1 MSQVEG
7 DGVDRADLGSV
18 LVPAIADRELRLQVD
33 EQSGQVRAVM
43 LAGSDGACEFQAFAA
58 PRNGDLWS
66 DVRPQI
72 AEDMA
77 RRGGQATEREG
88 RWGTELVCQMP
99 VKRPDGTDA
108 TQPSR
113 IIGING
119 DRWMLR
125 ASFLGRPARRA
136 RQHLRVGGRARPG
149 RRTTRRAGHAR
160 RRAPARSGCRTTPA
174 GCGEPWRRRAGCGR
188 PCPSGPTAPRR
199 TSVTCASR
207 TPTDEAVA
215 IADAPEREQVV
226 VNGVLRTV
234 TLRPRGGVPALE
246 AELDDGSGVITVV
259 WLGRRRITG
268 VDPGRSVTVA
278 GCIGRQGGVPLM
290 FNPRYELRP

>member
-1 MSQVEG
+1 MKFRRKAEATDPAADTSAETAGDLATGSARDAGMGPFDVSQVEG

-77 RRGGQATEREG
+77 RRGGQAVEREG

-99 VKRPDGTDA
+99 VKRPDGTEA

-125 ASFLGRPARRA
+125 ASFLGRPAID
-136 RQHLRVGGRARPG
+136 PDN
-149 RRTTRRAGHAR
+149 
-160 RRAPARSGCRTTPA
+160 
-174 GCGEPWRRRAGCGR
+174 
-188 PCPSGPTAPRR
+188 TA
-199 TSVTCASR
+199 
-207 TPTDEAVA
+207 EWE
-215 IADAPEREQVV
+215 DALAQVV
-226 VNGVLRTV
+226 VR
-234 TLRPRGGVPALE
+234 RGEQAMPVGEPLPVKLP
-246 AELDDGSGVITVV
+246 DDA
-259 WLGRRRITG
+259 RRVR
-268 VDPGRSVTVA
+268 
-278 GCIGRQGGVPLM
+278 
-290 FNPRYELRP
+290 

>member
-1 MSQVEG
+1 VKFRRKAQATDTVEDAGTATADTPTEGAAETPDPRTGPFDVSQVEG
-7 DGVDRADLGSV
+7 DGIDRADLGSV

-33 EQSGQVRAVM
+33 EQSGQVRSVM

-77 RRGGQATEREG
+77 RRGGQTTEREG

-99 VKRPDGTDA
+99 VKRPDGSDA

-125 ASFLGRPARRA
+125 ASFLGRPA
-136 RQHLRVGGRARPG
+136 LDPDN
-149 RRTTRRAGHAR
+149 
-160 RRAPARSGCRTTPA
+160 
-174 GCGEPWRRRAGCGR
+174 
-188 PCPSGPTAPRR
+188 TA
-199 TSVTCASR
+199 
-207 TPTDEAVA
+207 EWE
-215 IADAPEREQVV
+215 DALAQVV
-226 VNGVLRTV
+226 VR
-234 TLRPRGGVPALE
+234 RGEQAMPVGEPLPVRLP
-246 AELDDGSGVITVV
+246 DDA
-259 WLGRRRITG
+259 RRVR
-268 VDPGRSVTVA
+268 
-278 GCIGRQGGVPLM
+278 
-290 FNPRYELRP
+290 